1 MHVKKFY
8 SKYMAMSM
16 SMSMAMAMAK
26 AKAMATATATVVAL
40 LVMSLAPSI
49 AVAEE
54 ISILQ
59 SKLYS
64 SIKINIDEKDVS
76 QVIKSQSQVE
86 IVLTRNISEPIN
98 NIIDDEFIYSI
109 TSTGNSIIVRAQKGA
124 KVGATIGRDR
134 VRIAASKLETTDT
147 ALSSYILFPSIPTP
161 GVQGGSPDIPDN
173 IFNEGKKRLDM
184 QDYNTAVQLFDRALN
199 LTRGTVYA
207 QRSLL
212 AAGQAFYD
220 EAESTGREDLY
231 RQSAKYFE
239 QLMKNYPNAYLPLTL
254 IRQAADAERNSF
266 NYIRSIELY
275 TMLLSLAPD
284 VASQK
289 EATLD
294 LADTNLMQGNLQEA
308 LAIYE
313 KFTDNYPKDSM
324 EILPKLGFL
333 YEQQNLHV
341 VSNYYYDRF
350 DIYEPILDNYS
361 DEILLSMYNSYRKR
375 GKSEKATQMSQ
386 YILKTSRENPTAFAY
401 VTYEQAKIYEK
412 LGDTV
417 QRDKLF
423 LECIDMY
430 PEAEYCKRSSWEYAL
445 AHLEEREYNYWRGFF
460 GVNELSDLGKFDDE
474 VFYILTL
481 SMLQSGDY
489 KGVIDAVDLFHSKY
503 DTSKRYND
511 QSYLKEEAIF
521 KTGVEL
527 YANGKTDDAKNIM
540 ALYYKT
546 YPDGAFIDSLYAVE
560 DEESYTYVSK
570 LVEDGHFLDAMSAAQ
585 SYTMNRRD
593 LLTNS
598 TRWDDLFRQAY
609 YLEVKDKLAMTGNDA
624 QTVGLAMAKDFEENY
639 ANETYNDVGEVVDT
653 LLYSSINELYNKGLY
668 GDVLDIFNRNKEYIA
683 LSQNKTLTAGTGILL
698 GLSLINMDNY
708 DEAAGIYYQIPP
720 DDGEKVDSRLYTA
733 LGLIIGDENPDPNIF
748 NENEMDFVVNNVA
761 KRNRD
766 DAYRLAQKYTRNASH
781 ALAMKYK
788 LYSGETDNVKKLV
801 MVESL
806 YADLTN
812 NQAVTFDNAHFVYL
826 DYGVS
831 RYDQGRYGDAI
842 ASLSTFIRM
851 YRQTD
856 DATAQ
861 GLYFL
866 AKSYHNMGDIE
877 RAQVYYE
884 MVGENAPSSIYA
896 NLAQSEL
903 SSTQWRSGVSR
914 Q

>member
-1 MHVKKFY
+1 
-8 SKYMAMSM
+8 MSM
-16 SMSMAMAMAK
+16 
-26 AKAMATATATVVAL
+26 VAL
-40 LVMSLAPSI
+40 LVMSTAPSMAI
-49 AVAEE
+49 AEE

-64 SIKINIDEKDVS
+64 SVKVNVDEKDVS

-86 IVLTRNISEPIN
+86 IVLTRNIAEPIN

-109 TSTGNSIIVRAQKGA
+109 TSTGNSIIVRAQEGA
-124 KVGATIGRDR
+124 KLGATIGRDR
-134 VRIAASKLETTDT
+134 VRIAATKLEPTDN
-147 ALSSYILFPSIPTP
+147 ALSSYILFPAIPTP
-161 GVQGGSPDIPDN
+161 GVQGGSPDIPN
-173 IFNEGKKRLDM
+173 NLFKEGQSRLELK
-184 QDYNTAVQLFDRALN
+184 DYDTAVQYFDRALN
-199 LTRGTVYA
+199 LTRGTEYA

-212 AAGQAFYD
+212 TAGQEFYD
-220 EAESTGREDLY
+220 EAKRTGREDLY

-239 QLMKNYPNAYLPLTL
+239 QLIKNYPNAYLPLTL
-254 IRQAADAERNSF
+254 IRQTADAERKSL
-266 NYIRSIELY
+266 NYVRAIELY
-275 TMLLSLAPD
+275 TMLVALTPD
-284 VASQK
+284 VAAQK

-313 KFTDNYPKDSM
+313 KFTDDYPKDSM
-324 EILPKLGFL
+324 GILPKLGFL

-350 DIYEPILDNYS
+350 EVYEPILNNYS
-361 DEILLSMYNSYRKR
+361 DEMLLSMYNSYRKR
-375 GKSEKATQMSQ
+375 GKSEKATQMSK

-417 QRDKLF
+417 ERDRLF

-445 AHLEEREYNYWRGFF
+445 AHLNEREYNYWRGFF
-460 GVNELSDLGKFDDE
+460 GVDELRDLGRFDDE

-489 KGVIDAVDLFHSKY
+489 KGVIEAVDLFHSKY
-503 DTSKRYND
+503 DTSKRYSD
-511 QSYLKEEAIF
+511 QAYLKEEAIF
-521 KTGVEL
+521 RTGVEL
-527 YANGKTDDAKNIM
+527 YANGKTDEAKNIM

-546 YPDGAFIDSLYAVE
+546 YPDGAFIDALYGVE

-570 LVEDGHFLDAMSAAQ
+570 LVEDGHYLDAMSAAQ
-585 SYTMNRRD
+585 SYTTNRRD
-593 LLTNS
+593 LIANAS
-598 TRWDDLFRQAY
+598 RWDDLFRQAY
-609 YLEVKDKLAMTGNDA
+609 YLEVKDKLAMEGDDA
-624 QTVGLAMAKDFEENY
+624 QTVGLAMAKDFNENY

-653 LLYSSINELYNKGLY
+653 LLYSTINELYNKGLY
-668 GDVLDIFNRNKEYIA
+668 SDVVDMFDKNKEYLA
-683 LSQNKTLTAGTGILL
+683 LNKNKTLTAGTGILL
-698 GLSLINMDNY
+698 GLSLINMNNY
-708 DEAAGIYYQIPP
+708 DEAEGIYYQIPP
-720 DDGEKVDSRLYTA
+720 DDGKRVDNRLYTA
-733 LGLIIGDENPDPNIF
+733 LGLIVGDENTNPNIF
-748 NENEMDFVVNNVA
+748 DENEINFVIDNIA

-766 DAYRLAQKYTRNASH
+766 DAYRLAQKYTRNTSH

-788 LYSGETDNVKKLV
+788 LYSGETDKVKKLV

-812 NQAVTFDNAHFVYL
+812 NRAVTFDNAHFVYL

-842 ASLSTFIRM
+842 ASLTTFIRM

-903 SSTQWRSGVSR
+903 SSTQWRSGVGR
-914 Q
+914 